1 MLRLALATRCLKL
14 PLLEALRATARAG
27 VSAVQ
32 FDVREELKPSDL
44 SDTGLRQFKQR
55 MGEFALEV
63 PTVTFPT
70 RRPLY
75 ESERLDERVAAL
87 WQAME
92 FGWKLGARVLT
103 ARIGRLPAADSRE
116 YSRLIEILA
125 DLARAGNHIGVTLAI
140 TPTQESPA
148 ELKTL
153 LDSIKTGPLG
163 LDLDPGGAIMAGH
176 APAEFVR
183 TLYDR
188 LLHVQVRDGVR
199 TIDGAGVE
207 AEVGRGQV
215 DWPELLALLQEAVYP
230 GWMTALRTQGDD
242 LPGDTLR
249 AVKFLKQMA
258 FA

>member
-14 PLLEALRATARAG
+14 PLLEGLRATAREG

-32 FDVREELKPSDL
+32 FDLRDELKPSDL

-55 MGEFALEV
+55 LGEFAIEV

-75 ESERLDERVAAL
+75 DNEHLDERVAAL
-87 WQAME
+87 RQAME

-103 ARIGRLPAADSRE
+103 ARIGRLPAAETRE
-116 YSRLIEILA
+116 HSQLIEVLA
-125 DLARAGNHIGVTLAI
+125 DLASAGNHIGVTLAI
-140 TPTQESPA
+140 TPTQESPT

-163 LDLDPGGAIMAGH
+163 LELDPGGAIMAGH
-176 APAEFVR
+176 KPPEFVR
-183 TLYDR
+183 ALHDR
-188 LLHVQVRDGVR
+188 LLHVQVRDGLR
-199 TIDGAGVE
+199 TTDGAGVE
-207 AEVGRGQV
+207 SEVGRGQV
-215 DWPELLALLQEAVYP
+215 DWPELLALLQEAAYP
-230 GWMTALRTQGDD
+230 GWMTAVRTQGDD

>member
-14 PLLEALRATARAG
+14 PLVEALRATARAG
-27 VSAVQ
+27 VPAVQ
-32 FDVREELKPSDL
+32 FDLREELKPSDL
-44 SDTGLRQFKQR
+44 SDTGLRQFKHR
-55 MGEFALEV
+55 LGEFAIEV
-63 PTVTFPT
+63 PTVTFPM

-75 ESERLDERVAAL
+75 DNERLDERVAAL
-87 WQAME
+87 RQALE

-103 ARIGRLPAADSRE
+103 ARIGRLPAAESKE
-116 YSRLIEILA
+116 HSRLIEVLS
-125 DLARAGNHIGVTLAI
+125 DLAGSGNHIGVTLAI

-148 ELKTL
+148 ELKSL
-153 LDSIKTGPLG
+153 LVSIRTGPLG

-176 APAEFVR
+176 KPAEFVR
-183 TLYDR
+183 TLHDR
-188 LLHVQVRDGVR
+188 LLHVQLRDGVR

-215 DWPELLALLQEAVYP
+215 DWAELLALLHEAAYP